1 MSRAIEVTMFEHQ
14 EVQIKTVL
22 HYLDIGWCGIQSTD
36 TGHYYLMDEQR
47 REVPRIIS
55 NAMMNWMLHSG
66 IVQKV
71 DGEVKLKDDRPEI
84 KFTKRR

>member
-1 MSRAIEVTMFEHQ
+1 MSKTIEVTMFEHQ
-14 EVQIKTVL
+14 EVQIKTAL
-22 HYLDIGWCGIQSTD
+22 HYLDIGWSGIQSTD

-55 NAMMNWMLHSG
+55 NGMMNWMLHNG
-66 IVQKV
+66 IVEKIN
-71 DGEVKLKDDRPEI
+71 GEVKLKDGRPEI